1 MLKILF
7 YFLFGDDVNTRED
20 DETLFYYWRK
30 PTQKE
35 LPRTVHFL
43 HSRDR
48 QQANGG
54 SVCCAILTVRKKE
67 TDEQFLWLF
76 YDTDL
81 VVGQKNAVSEPFV
94 LFFWN
99 CVSKMRPMRDRKR
112 VKNINSCRPLIKR
125 DESKCNFDHRWK
137 TLLNVLILSAVS
149 FEKTG
154 QASQQC
160 TCECR
165 ILSIPCFSSTTEGLL
180 FV

>member
-1 MLKILF
+1 MMW
-7 YFLFGDDVNTRED
+7 TREKMTKHYFII
-20 DETLFYYWRK
+20 EENQHKRNFREQSIFFIPVIGNK
-30 PTQKE
+30 PTAA
-35 LPRTVHFL
+35 L
-43 HSRDR
+43 
-48 QQANGG
+48 
-54 SVCCAILTVRKKE
+54 CAVQNWLYVRKKE